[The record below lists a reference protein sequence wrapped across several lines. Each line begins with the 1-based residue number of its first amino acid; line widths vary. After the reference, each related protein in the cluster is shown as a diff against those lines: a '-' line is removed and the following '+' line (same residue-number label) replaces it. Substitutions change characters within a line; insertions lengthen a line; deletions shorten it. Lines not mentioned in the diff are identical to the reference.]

1 MIDFHTH
8 ILPELDDG
16 ADTKETAVALL
27 KKELLQGVSSLIF
40 TPHYYGKI
48 RTPERFLEERK
59 QAFEKIEGEIP
70 NGLAVR
76 LGAEVRFEQETLF
89 SEEQFRSLA
98 IENTR
103 YILIELPFDEEWTE
117 TLFSKLARVCAE
129 TSLVPVLAHI
139 ERYPAVQKNPKLLNE
154 FIRRGWL
161 LQATTSAFM
170 QKKLAPL
177 AFAMLKKGLVHCLG
191 TDTHNLEKRAPDYTR
206 AKALL
211 YERGF
216 GEAFEKIQNQMRLML
231 ENKGVLAGEGK
242 AVKKFF
248 WTYL

>member
-16 ADTKETAVALL
+16 ADTKETSVALL

-48 RTPERFLEERK
+48 RTPEQFLQERK
-59 QAFEKIEGEIP
+59 QAFEKIKGEIP
-70 NGLAVR
+70 SGLTVK
-76 LGAEVRFEQETLF
+76 LGAEVRFEKETLIP
-89 SEEQFRSLA
+89 EEQFRLLA

-103 YILIELPFDEEWTE
+103 YILIEFPFEEEWSE
-117 TLFSKLARVCAE
+117 TLFSKLARLCLE

-139 ERYPAVQKNPKLLNE
+139 ERYPAVQKNPKILNE
-154 FIRRGWL
+154 FVRRGWL
-161 LQATTSAFM
+161 LQTTTSAFM

-177 AFAMLKKGLVHCLG
+177 AFAMLKKGLVHCIG
-191 TDTHNLEKRAPDYTR
+191 TDTHNLDDRAPDYTR
-206 AKALL
+206 LKALL

-216 GEAFEKIQNQMRLML
+216 GETFEKIQKQMRFML
-231 ENKGVLAGEGK
+231 ENKRVLAGEYK
-242 AVKKFF
+242 TVRKIF
-248 WTYL
+248 WTYR